1 MTDEAVTLKTEEN
14 IKKSGS
20 ELIHT
25 ETLVC
30 RIFGDKKQYL
40 ACTIRE
46 SGDTDEKA
54 AERLHET
61 PVYKFLKGF
70 SHQI

>member
-30 RIFGDKKQYL
+30 RIFGDKE
-40 ACTIRE
+40 TIL
-46 SGDTDEKA
+46 GV
-54 AERLHET
+54 HN
-61 PVYKFLKGF
+61 
-70 SHQI
+70 